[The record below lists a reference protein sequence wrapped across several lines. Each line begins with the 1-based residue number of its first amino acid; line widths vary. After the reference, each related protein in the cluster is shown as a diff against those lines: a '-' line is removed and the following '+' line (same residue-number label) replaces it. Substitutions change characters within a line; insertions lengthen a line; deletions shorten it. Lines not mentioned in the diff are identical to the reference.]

1 MEDQVGKEAFTE
13 DKVAIKIIIKKDIH
27 IDIYVFFSWKVSVLE
42 AFPPLRQW
50 ELVALEDLSE
60 FEVEV
65 TAKVE
70 STVPYHKHNTVLTQE
85 L

>member
-1 MEDQVGKEAFTE
+1 M
-13 DKVAIKIIIKKDIH
+13 
-27 IDIYVFFSWKVSVLE
+27 LE

-60 FEVEV
+60 FELEV

-70 STVPYHKHNTVLTQE
+70 STVPYNKHNTVLTQE